1 VCQTLKNP
9 GLAWEV
15 GMEPSGFEPLTPCMA
30 WSLFISVNPMHCRG
44 FASLLHYVLRQTL
57 SQDRWKLLV
66 VKQELDGRR
75 KGPPKFDISSI
86 V

>member
-1 VCQTLKNP
+1 MDFFK
-9 GLAWEV
+9 
-15 GMEPSGFEPLTPCMA
+15 
-30 WSLFISVNPMHCRG
+30 WSLFIAFNSLHCNG
-44 FASLLHYVLRQTL
+44 FASLFHCILRQIV

-75 KGPPKFDISSI
+75 KGAPKFDISGI